1 MVRILICFGFDFT
14 IKKITLHVTHYN
26 AAVNAASTRLR
37 LYIYGGIER
46 FAYGVQAGDENAI
59 IFPFDLAVG
68 ANDKFKVEL
77 QRASGIMIA
86 DVTIL
91 IEI

>member
-1 MVRILICFGFDFT
+1 MFFV
-14 IKKITLHVTHYN
+14 
-26 AAVNAASTRLR
+26 AASTRLR
-37 LYIYGGIER
+37 LYIYGKGIER
-46 FAYGVQAGDENAI
+46 FAYGVSTGDSAI

-77 QRASGIMIA
+77 QRASTILIA
-86 DVTIL
+86 NVTIL

>member
-1 MVRILICFGFDFT
+1 MYYTILLLLMLQAHG
-14 IKKITLHVTHYN
+14 
-26 AAVNAASTRLR
+26 LR
-37 LYIYGGIER
+37 LYIYGKGIER
-46 FAYGVQAGDENAI
+46 YAYGVQAGDENAI
-59 IFPFDLAVG
+59 SYSFDFAVG

-77 QRASGIMIA
+77 QRASSILDA